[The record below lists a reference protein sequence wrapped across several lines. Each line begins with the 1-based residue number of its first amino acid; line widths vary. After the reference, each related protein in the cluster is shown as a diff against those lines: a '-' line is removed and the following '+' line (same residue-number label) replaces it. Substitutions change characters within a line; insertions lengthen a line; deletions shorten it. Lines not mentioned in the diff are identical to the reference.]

1 MSDRTRKTPKE
12 VGARHI
18 ITLLVENRAGVL
30 ARIAALIAAKGYN
43 IDSLTVGETMDP
55 SISRMSLVVRGD
67 DSVVEQ
73 AVKQLNRLIDVIRV
87 TDLTGEEFVER
98 ELVLVKVKA
107 KPEAKAEVLRIA
119 DIFRAKVVDVAP
131 ASYMVELTGAE
142 DKLNAFIELL
152 RPYGI
157 QEFAR
162 TGMTVMTRGSKT
174 LSKQTEEMW
183 KEPDTKLVLDSDRG
197 KVVGLA
203 EKA

>member
-1 MSDRTRKTPKE
+1 MKERTATTPKE
-12 VGARHI
+12 VKARHI

-30 ARIAALIAAKGYN
+30 ARVAALIAAKGYN

-55 SISRMSLVVRGD
+55 SSSRMTLVVRGD

-73 AVKQLNRLIDVIRV
+73 AVKQLNRLIDIIRV

-107 KPEAKAEVLRIA
+107 KQEAKAEILRIA

-131 ASYMVELTGAE
+131 FSYMLELTGAE
-142 DKLNAFIELL
+142 DKLTAFVELL

-162 TGMTVMTRGSKT
+162 TGMTVMTRGTKI
-174 LSKQTEEMW
+174 LGKQAEEIG
-183 KEPDTKLVLDSDRG
+183 KGAETK
-197 KVVGLA
+197 KVVGLT
-203 EKA
+203 E

>member
-1 MSDRTRKTPKE
+1 MKERTRTIPKE
-12 VGARHI
+12 DKARHI
-18 ITLLVENRAGVL
+18 ITMLVENRAGVL
-30 ARIAALIAAKGYN
+30 ARVAALVAAKGYN

-55 SISRMSLVVRGD
+55 SSSRMTLVVRGD

-87 TDLTGEEFVER
+87 TDLTSEEFVER
-98 ELVLVKVKA
+98 ELILVKVKA
-107 KPEAKAEVLRIA
+107 KSEAKAEILRIA

-131 ASYMVELTGAE
+131 FSYMLELTGAE
-142 DKLNAFIELL
+142 DKLNAFVELL

-162 TGMTVMTRGSKT
+162 TGMTVMMRGSKT
-174 LSKQTEEMW
+174 AGKQAEEIW
-183 KEPDTKLVLDSDRG
+183 KGTDTKPVHDSDRG

-203 EKA
+203 D

>member
-1 MSDRTRKTPKE
+1 
-12 VGARHI
+12 
-18 ITLLVENRAGVL
+18 
-30 ARIAALIAAKGYN
+30 
-43 IDSLTVGETMDP
+43 MDP
-55 SISRMSLVVRGD
+55 SISRMTLVVRGD

-107 KPEAKAEVLRIA
+107 KPEAKAEILRIA

-131 ASYMVELTGAE
+131 LSYMLELTGAE

-152 RPYGI
+152 KPYGI

-162 TGMTVMTRGSKT
+162 TGMTVMTRGSKV
-174 LSKQTEEMW
+174 LSKQAEEIL
-183 KEPDTKLVLDSDRG
+183 KGSETK
-197 KVVGLA
+197 KVVGLV
-203 EKA
+203 E

>member
-1 MSDRTRKTPKE
+1 MT
-12 VGARHI
+12 
-18 ITLLVENRAGVL
+18 
-30 ARIAALIAAKGYN
+30 
-43 IDSLTVGETMDP
+43 
-55 SISRMSLVVRGD
+55 LVVRGD

-107 KPEAKAEVLRIA
+107 KPEAKAEILRIA

-131 ASYMVELTGAE
+131 FSYMLELTGAE
-142 DKLNAFIELL
+142 DKLNAFVELL

-162 TGMTVMTRGSKT
+162 TGMTVMMRGSKT
-174 LSKQTEEMW
+174 LGKQAEEIW
-183 KEPDTKLVLDSDRG
+183 KGTDTK

-203 EKA
+203 E

>member
-1 MSDRTRKTPKE
+1 MSEKTRKTPKE

>member
-1 MSDRTRKTPKE
+1 MSDKARKTPKE

-183 KEPDTKLVLDSDRG
+183 KEPDTKLVLGSDRG

>member
-1 MSDRTRKTPKE
+1 MREKTTTTPKE
-12 VGARHI
+12 AKARHI
-18 ITLLVENRAGVL
+18 ITLLVENHAGVL
-30 ARIAALIAAKGYN
+30 ARVAALIAAKGYN

-55 SISRMSLVVRGD
+55 SISRMTLVVRGD

-107 KPEAKAEVLRIA
+107 KPEAKAEILRIA

-131 ASYMVELTGAE
+131 VSYMLELTGAE
-142 DKLNAFIELL
+142 DKLNAFVELL

-183 KEPDTKLVLDSDRG
+183 KEPDTKLVRDSGRG
-197 KVVGLA
+197 KVVGLV
-203 EKA
+203 EKG

>member
-1 MSDRTRKTPKE
+1 MSDKSRKTPKE

-107 KPEAKAEVLRIA
+107 KSEAKAEILRIA

-131 ASYMVELTGAE
+131 FSYMVELTGAE

-162 TGMTVMTRGSKT
+162 TGMTVMTRGSKI
-174 LSKQTEEMW
+174 LSKQTEETV
-183 KEPDTKLVLDSDRG
+183 KGPDTK

-203 EKA
+203 E

>member
-1 MSDRTRKTPKE
+1 MRERTASISKDAK
-12 VGARHI
+12 ARHI
-18 ITLLVENRAGVL
+18 ITLLVENHAGVL
-30 ARIAALIAAKGYN
+30 ARVAALIAAKGYN

-55 SISRMSLVVRGD
+55 SISRMTLVVRGD

-98 ELVLVKVKA
+98 ELVLMKVKA
-107 KPEAKAEVLRIA
+107 KPEAKAEILRIA

-131 ASYMVELTGAE
+131 LSYMLELTGAE

-162 TGMTVMTRGSKT
+162 TGMTVMTRGSKV
-174 LSKQTEEMW
+174 LSKQAEEIWKGTE
-183 KEPDTKLVLDSDRG
+183 TKR
-197 KVVGLA
+197 VVELIEQG
-203 EKA
+203 

>member
-1 MSDRTRKTPKE
+1 MSERPRSIPKE
-12 VGARHI
+12 VKARHI
-18 ITLLVENRAGVL
+18 ITLLVENHAGVL
-30 ARIAALIAAKGYN
+30 ARVAALIAAKGYN

-55 SISRMSLVVRGD
+55 SISRMTLVVRGD

-73 AVKQLNRLIDVIRV
+73 ACKQLNRLIDVIRV

-107 KPEAKAEVLRIA
+107 KPEAKAEILRIA

-131 ASYMVELTGAE
+131 VSYMLELTGAE
-142 DKLNAFIELL
+142 DKLNAFVELL

-162 TGMTVMTRGSKT
+162 TGMTVMSRGSKASGK
-174 LSKQTEEMW
+174 LAEEIWKGSESK
-183 KEPDTKLVLDSDRG
+183 
-197 KVVGLA
+197 KVVGLV
-203 EKA
+203 E

>member
-1 MSDRTRKTPKE
+1 MSDKIRKTPKE

-30 ARIAALIAAKGYN
+30 ARVAALIAAKGYN
-43 IDSLTVGETMDP
+43 IDSLTVGETTDI
-55 SISRMSLVVRGD
+55 SSSRMTLVVRGD

-107 KPEAKAEVLRIA
+107 KSEAKAEILRIA

-131 ASYMVELTGAE
+131 FSYMLELTGAE
-142 DKLNAFIELL
+142 DKLSAFIELL

-157 QEFAR
+157 QDFAR

-174 LSKQTEEMW
+174 LGNQAEENLRGA
-183 KEPDTKLVLDSDRG
+183 ETK
-197 KVVGLA
+197 KVVGRTEA
-203 EKA
+203 S

>member
-1 MSDRTRKTPKE
+1 MTERVKAILKE
-12 VGARHI
+12 AKARHI
-18 ITLLVENRAGVL
+18 ITLLVENHAGVL
-30 ARIAALIAAKGYN
+30 ARVAALIAAKGYN

-55 SISRMSLVVRGD
+55 SISRMTLVVRGD

-107 KPEAKAEVLRIA
+107 KPEAKAEILRIA

-131 ASYMVELTGAE
+131 LSYMLELTGAE

-152 RPYGI
+152 KPYGI

-162 TGMTVMTRGSKT
+162 TGMTVMTRGSKV
-174 LSKQTEEMW
+174 LSKQAEEIL
-183 KEPDTKLVLDSDRG
+183 KGSETK
-197 KVVGLA
+197 KVVGLV
-203 EKA
+203 E

>member
-1 MSDRTRKTPKE
+1 MRERTKAIPKE
-12 VGARHI
+12 AKARHI
-18 ITLLVENRAGVL
+18 ITLLVENHAGVL
-30 ARIAALIAAKGYN
+30 ARVAALIAAKGYN
-43 IDSLTVGETMDP
+43 IDSLTVGETVDP
-55 SISRMSLVVRGD
+55 SISRMTLVVRGD

-107 KPEAKAEVLRIA
+107 KPEAKAEILRIA

-131 ASYMVELTGAE
+131 FSYMLELTGAE
-142 DKLNAFIELL
+142 DKLNAFVELL

-162 TGMTVMTRGSKT
+162 TGMTVMTRGNKT
-174 LSKQTEEMW
+174 PGKQTEEMW
-183 KEPDTKLVLDSDRG
+183 KEPDTK
-197 KVVGLA
+197 KVVGLV
-203 EKA
+203 EKG

>member
-1 MSDRTRKTPKE
+1 MKERIRATPKE
-12 VGARHI
+12 VKARHI

-30 ARIAALIAAKGYN
+30 ARVAALIAAKGYN

-55 SISRMSLVVRGD
+55 SSSRMTLVVRGD

-87 TDLTGEEFVER
+87 TDLTDEEFVER
-98 ELVLVKVKA
+98 ELILVKVKA
-107 KPEAKAEVLRIA
+107 KPEAKAEILRIA

-131 ASYMVELTGAE
+131 LSYMLELTGAE
-142 DKLNAFIELL
+142 DKLNAFVELL

-162 TGMTVMTRGSKT
+162 TGMTVMMRGSKT
-174 LSKQTEEMW
+174 LGKQAEEIW
-183 KEPDTKLVLDSDRG
+183 KGTDTK

-203 EKA
+203 E

>member
-1 MSDRTRKTPKE
+1 MSETTRKTPKE

-30 ARIAALIAAKGYN
+30 SRIAALIAAKGYN

-107 KPEAKAEVLRIA
+107 KSEAKAEILQIA

-131 ASYMVELTGAE
+131 FSYMVELTGAE

-162 TGMTVMTRGSKT
+162 TGMTVMTRGSKM
-174 LSKQTEEMW
+174 LSKQTEETV
-183 KEPDTKLVLDSDRG
+183 KGPDTK

-203 EKA
+203 E

>member
-1 MSDRTRKTPKE
+1 MSDKPRKTPKD
-12 VGARHI
+12 GARHI

>member
-1 MSDRTRKTPKE
+1 MTERVKAIPKE
-12 VGARHI
+12 AKARHI
-18 ITLLVENRAGVL
+18 ITLLVENHAGVL
-30 ARIAALIAAKGYN
+30 ARVAALIAAKGYN

-55 SISRMSLVVRGD
+55 SISRMTLVVRGD

-131 ASYMVELTGAE
+131 LSYMLELTGAE

-152 RPYGI
+152 KPYGI

-162 TGMTVMTRGSKT
+162 TGMTVMTRGSKV
-174 LSKQTEEMW
+174 LSKQAEEIL
-183 KEPDTKLVLDSDRG
+183 KGSETK
-197 KVVGLA
+197 KVVGLV
-203 EKA
+203 E

>member
-1 MSDRTRKTPKE
+1 MREKTKATPKE
-12 VGARHI
+12 IRARHI
-18 ITLLVENRAGVL
+18 ITLLVENHAGVL
-30 ARIAALIAAKGYN
+30 ARVAALIAAKGYN

-107 KPEAKAEVLRIA
+107 KPEAKAEILRIA

-131 ASYMVELTGAE
+131 FSYMLELTGTE
-142 DKLNAFIELL
+142 DKLNAFVELL

-174 LSKQTEEMW
+174 LSKQTEETW
-183 KEPDTKLVLDSDRG
+183 KEPDAK
-197 KVVGLA
+197 KVVGLV
-203 EKA
+203 EKG

>member
-1 MSDRTRKTPKE
+1 MKERTATTPKE
-12 VGARHI
+12 VKARHI

-30 ARIAALIAAKGYN
+30 ARVAALIAAKGYN

-55 SISRMSLVVRGD
+55 SSSRMTLVVRGD

-73 AVKQLNRLIDVIRV
+73 AVKQLNRLIDIIRV

-107 KPEAKAEVLRIA
+107 KQEAKAEILRIA

-131 ASYMVELTGAE
+131 FSYMLELTGAE
-142 DKLNAFIELL
+142 DKLTAFVELL

-162 TGMTVMTRGSKT
+162 TGMTVMTRGTKI
-174 LSKQTEEMW
+174 LGKQAEEIGKGTE
-183 KEPDTKLVLDSDRG
+183 TK
-197 KVVGLA
+197 KVVGLT
-203 EKA
+203 E

>member
-1 MSDRTRKTPKE
+1 MSERAKATPKE
-12 VGARHI
+12 AKARHI
-18 ITLLVENRAGVL
+18 ITLLVENHAGVL
-30 ARIAALIAAKGYN
+30 ARVAALIAAKGYN

-55 SISRMSLVVRGD
+55 SSSRMTLVVRGD

-98 ELVLVKVKA
+98 ELILVKVKA
-107 KPEAKAEVLRIA
+107 KPEAKAEILRIA

-131 ASYMVELTGAE
+131 FSYMLELTGAE
-142 DKLNAFIELL
+142 DKLNAFVELL

-174 LSKQTEEMW
+174 LSRQTEEMW
-183 KEPDTKLVLDSDRG
+183 KEPDTK
-197 KVVGLA
+197 KVVGL
-203 EKA
+203 

>member
-1 MSDRTRKTPKE
+1 MSDKTRKTPKE

>member
-1 MSDRTRKTPKE
+1 MRGRVTSISKE
-12 VGARHI
+12 VKARHI
-18 ITLLVENRAGVL
+18 ITLLVENHAGVL
-30 ARIAALIAAKGYN
+30 ARVAALIAAKGYN

-55 SISRMSLVVRGD
+55 SISRMTLIVRGD
-67 DSVVEQ
+67 DAVVEQ

-98 ELVLVKVKA
+98 ELVLMKVKA
-107 KPEAKAEVLRIA
+107 KPEARAEVLRIA

-131 ASYMVELTGAE
+131 LSYMLELTGAE

-162 TGMTVMTRGSKT
+162 TGMTVMTRGGKV
-174 LSKQTEEMW
+174 LSKQAEDIGKGAE
-183 KEPDTKLVLDSDRG
+183 TK
-197 KVVGLA
+197 KVAGLI
-203 EKA
+203 EQG

>member
-1 MSDRTRKTPKE
+1 
-12 VGARHI
+12 
-18 ITLLVENRAGVL
+18 L

-43 IDSLTVGETMDP
+43 IDSLTVGETMDS

-131 ASYMVELTGAE
+131 LSYMLELTGAE
-142 DKLNAFIELL
+142 DKLNAFVELL
-152 RPYGI
+152 KPYGI

-174 LSKQTEEMW
+174 AGKQVEEIV
-183 KEPDTKLVLDSDRG
+183 KGPETK
-197 KVVGLA
+197 KVVGLV
-203 EKA
+203 E

>member
-1 MSDRTRKTPKE
+1 MRERVKATPKE
-12 VGARHI
+12 AKARHI
-18 ITLLVENRAGVL
+18 ITLLVENHAGVL
-30 ARIAALIAAKGYN
+30 ARVAALIAAKGYN

-55 SISRMSLVVRGD
+55 SISRMTLVVRGD

-107 KPEAKAEVLRIA
+107 RPEAKAEILRIA

-131 ASYMVELTGAE
+131 VSYMLELTGAE
-142 DKLNAFIELL
+142 DKLNAFVELL

-174 LSKQTEEMW
+174 LGKQTEEMW
-183 KEPDTKLVLDSDRG
+183 KEPDTKLVRDSDRG
-197 KVVGLA
+197 KVVGLV
-203 EKA
+203 EKG

>member
-1 MSDRTRKTPKE
+1 MSERAKAIPKDAK
-12 VGARHI
+12 ARHI
-18 ITLLVENRAGVL
+18 ITLLVENHAGVL
-30 ARIAALIAAKGYN
+30 ARVAALIAAKGYN

-55 SISRMSLVVRGD
+55 SSSRMTLVVRGD

-107 KPEAKAEVLRIA
+107 KPEAKAEILRIA

-131 ASYMVELTGAE
+131 FSYMLELTGAE
-142 DKLNAFIELL
+142 DKLNAFVELL

-162 TGMTVMTRGSKT
+162 TGMTVMMRGSKT
-174 LSKQTEEMW
+174 LGKQAEEMW
-183 KEPDTKLVLDSDRG
+183 KGTDTK

-203 EKA
+203 E

>member
-1 MSDRTRKTPKE
+1 MSDKPRKAPKD
-12 VGARHI
+12 GARHI

-162 TGMTVMTRGSKT
+162 TGMTVMTRGSKI
-174 LSKQTEEMW
+174 LSKQTEETV
-183 KEPDTKLVLDSDRG
+183 KGPDTK

-203 EKA
+203 E

>member
-1 MSDRTRKTPKE
+1 MKERTATTPKE
-12 VGARHI
+12 VKARHI

-30 ARIAALIAAKGYN
+30 ARVAALIAAKGYN

-55 SISRMSLVVRGD
+55 SSSRMTLVVRGD

-107 KPEAKAEVLRIA
+107 KQEAKAEILRIA

-131 ASYMVELTGAE
+131 FSYMLELTGAE
-142 DKLNAFIELL
+142 DKLTAFVELL

-162 TGMTVMTRGSKT
+162 TGMTVMTRGTKI
-174 LSKQTEEMW
+174 LGKQAEEIG
-183 KEPDTKLVLDSDRG
+183 KGAETK
-197 KVVGLA
+197 KVVGLT
-203 EKA
+203 E

>member
-1 MSDRTRKTPKE
+1 MSETTRKTSKE

-107 KPEAKAEVLRIA
+107 KSEAKAEILQIA

-131 ASYMVELTGAE
+131 FSYMVELTGAE

-162 TGMTVMTRGSKT
+162 TGMTVMTRGSKM
-174 LSKQTEEMW
+174 LSKQTEETV
-183 KEPDTKLVLDSDRG
+183 KGPDAK

-203 EKA
+203 E

>member
-1 MSDRTRKTPKE
+1 MSDKPRKAPKD
-12 VGARHI
+12 GARHI

-162 TGMTVMTRGSKT
+162 TGMTVMTRGSKI
-174 LSKQTEEMW
+174 LSKQTEETTV
-183 KEPDTKLVLDSDRG
+183 KGPDTK

-203 EKA
+203 E

>member
-1 MSDRTRKTPKE
+1 MREPAKTTPKE
-12 VGARHI
+12 TRARHI
-18 ITLLVENRAGVL
+18 ITLLVENHAGVL
-30 ARIAALIAAKGYN
+30 ARVAALIAAKGYN
-43 IDSLTVGETMDP
+43 IDSLTVGETIDP
-55 SISRMSLVVRGD
+55 SISRMTLVVRGD

-107 KPEAKAEVLRIA
+107 KPEAKAEILRIA

-131 ASYMVELTGAE
+131 FSYMVELTGAE
-142 DKLNAFIELL
+142 DKLDAFIELL
-152 RPYGI
+152 KPYGI

-174 LSKQTEEMW
+174 LSKTTEEIW
-183 KEPDTKLVLDSDRG
+183 KAPDTK
-197 KVVGLA
+197 KVVALA
-203 EKA
+203 EQG

>member
-1 MSDRTRKTPKE
+1 MRERTKATPKE
-12 VGARHI
+12 AKARHI
-18 ITLLVENRAGVL
+18 ITLLVENHAGVL
-30 ARIAALIAAKGYN
+30 ARVAALIAAKGYN
-43 IDSLTVGETMDP
+43 IDSLTVGETIDP
-55 SISRMSLVVRGD
+55 SISRMTLVVRGD

-107 KPEAKAEVLRIA
+107 KPEAKAEILRIA

-131 ASYMVELTGAE
+131 FSYMLELTGAE
-142 DKLNAFIELL
+142 DKLNAFSELL

-174 LSKQTEEMW
+174 RSIETEEIW
-183 KEPDTKLVLDSDRG
+183 KGSETK
-197 KVVGLA
+197 KVVGLV
-203 EKA
+203 E

>member
-1 MSDRTRKTPKE
+1 MSERAKATPKE
-12 VGARHI
+12 AKARHI
-18 ITLLVENRAGVL
+18 ITLLVENHAGVL
-30 ARIAALIAAKGYN
+30 ARVAALIAAKGYN

-55 SISRMSLVVRGD
+55 SSSRMTLVVRGD

-98 ELVLVKVKA
+98 ELMLVKVKA
-107 KPEAKAEVLRIA
+107 KPEAKAEILRIA

-131 ASYMVELTGAE
+131 FSYMLELTGAE
-142 DKLNAFIELL
+142 DKLNAFVELL

-174 LSKQTEEMW
+174 LSRQTEEMW
-183 KEPDTKLVLDSDRG
+183 KEPDTK
-197 KVVGLA
+197 KVVGLI
-203 EKA
+203 EKG

>member
-1 MSDRTRKTPKE
+1 MSERAKAIPKDAK
-12 VGARHI
+12 ARHI
-18 ITLLVENRAGVL
+18 ITLLVENHAGVL
-30 ARIAALIAAKGYN
+30 ARVAALIAAKGYN

-55 SISRMSLVVRGD
+55 SSSRMTLVVRGD

-107 KPEAKAEVLRIA
+107 KPEAKAEILRIA

-131 ASYMVELTGAE
+131 FSYMLELTGAE
-142 DKLNAFIELL
+142 DKLNAFVELL

-174 LSKQTEEMW
+174 LGKQAEEMW
-183 KEPDTKLVLDSDRG
+183 KGTDTK

-203 EKA
+203 E

>member
-1 MSDRTRKTPKE
+1 MSDKSRKTPKE

-107 KPEAKAEVLRIA
+107 KSEVKAEILRIA

-131 ASYMVELTGAE
+131 FSYMVELTGAE

-162 TGMTVMTRGSKT
+162 TGMTVMTRGSKI
-174 LSKQTEEMW
+174 LSKQTEETV
-183 KEPDTKLVLDSDRG
+183 KGPDTKLVLGSDRG

-203 EKA
+203 E

>member
-1 MSDRTRKTPKE
+1 MSDKARKTPKE

-107 KPEAKAEVLRIA
+107 KSEAKAEILQIA

-131 ASYMVELTGAE
+131 FSYMVELTGAE

-162 TGMTVMTRGSKT
+162 TGMTVMTRGSKM
-174 LSKQTEEMW
+174 LSKQTEETV
-183 KEPDTKLVLDSDRG
+183 KGPDTK

-203 EKA
+203 E

>member
-1 MSDRTRKTPKE
+1 MSERGKTMSKE
-12 VGARHI
+12 VKARHI
-18 ITLLVENRAGVL
+18 ITLLVENHAGVL

-55 SISRMSLVVRGD
+55 SISRMTLVVRGD

-107 KPEAKAEVLRIA
+107 KPEAKAEILRIA

-131 ASYMVELTGAE
+131 LSYMLELTGAE
-142 DKLNAFIELL
+142 DKLNAFVELL
-152 RPYGI
+152 KPYGI

-162 TGMTVMTRGSKT
+162 TGMTVMTRGSKA
-174 LSKQTEEMW
+174 SGKAAEEIW
-183 KEPDTKLVLDSDRG
+183 KGSETK

-203 EKA
+203 E

>member
-1 MSDRTRKTPKE
+1 MSDKTRKTPKE

-30 ARIAALIAAKGYN
+30 ARVAALIAAKGYN
-43 IDSLTVGETMDP
+43 IDSLTVGETMDT
-55 SISRMSLVVRGD
+55 SSSRMTLVVRGD

-107 KPEAKAEVLRIA
+107 KSEAKAEILRIA

-131 ASYMVELTGAE
+131 FSYMLELTGAE

-157 QEFAR
+157 QDFAR
-162 TGMTVMTRGSKT
+162 TGMTVMTRGNKT
-174 LSKQTEEMW
+174 LGKQTEENL
-183 KEPDTKLVLDSDRG
+183 KGAETK
-197 KVVGLA
+197 KVVGRTEA
-203 EKA
+203 S

>member
-1 MSDRTRKTPKE
+1 MSDKTRKIPKE

-162 TGMTVMTRGSKT
+162 TGMTVMTRGSKI
-174 LSKQTEEMW
+174 LSKQTEETV
-183 KEPDTKLVLDSDRG
+183 KGPDTK

-203 EKA
+203 E